1 MLTLRQK
8 QQLAGNGDFQILVRV
23 AIVAHVGMV
32 LDGITD
38 PSNLDAGEKLAAQ
51 YRLQLHNPNAAV
63 FQSSTVL
70 LAGIA
75 DQLFPDH
82 DFETLTDTLSSGDAD
97 AAITAAVASYYPKL
111 AAIAEVEGS
120 NA

>member
-23 AIVAHVGMV
+23 AIIDHVGMV

-38 PSNLDAGEKLAAQ
+38 PSNLDAGEKLAAK
-51 YRLQLHNPNAAV
+51 YRLQLHNPSAAV

-70 LAGIA
+70 LAGIS
-75 DQLFPDH
+75 DQLFPNT
-82 DFETLTDTLSSGDAD
+82 DFETLTGMLASGDAD
-97 AAITAAVASYYPKL
+97 ASITTAVASYYPKL
-111 AAIAEVEGS
+111 AAIAEAEES
-120 NA
+120 NV